1 MSRIIWFKYGNTQAT
16 SLKFQ
21 RDIPILEPDAII
33 DYSFGS
39 TAKTPPLVSVQPDH
53 RSKKNPSSPASQLWQ
68 RFEHFVASFRSLK
81 SRSVNDKE
89 MITMSTI
96 HASADLNGDLEY
108 ANHHEDTNSEHY
120 IGGNRYIQC
129 VNNLKFPK
137 NSGLVDSSNW
147 LKFFGPYAGRAFAY
161 ADVGPLNINTADKRD
176 LAIGINE
183 QILSKVRESSKTLM
197 MHTLRQGYQCL
208 C

>member
-21 RDIPILEPDAII
+21 RDIVDNLKKDIKKD
-33 DYSFGS
+33 FGS
-39 TAKTPPLVSVQPDH
+39 TAKTPPLVSVQPDEHQGKPLRHRDWCFCDYEDH

-96 HASADLNGDLEY
+96 HAGADLNG
-108 ANHHEDTNSEHY
+108 DTNSEHY
-120 IGGNRYIQC
+120 IGRNRYIQC
-129 VNNLKFPK
+129 VNDRT
-137 NSGLVDSSNW
+137 VD
-147 LKFFGPYAGRAFAY
+147 
-161 ADVGPLNINTADKRD
+161 
-176 LAIGINE
+176 
-183 QILSKVRESSKTLM
+183 VREEDIA
-197 MHTLRQGYQCL
+197 
-208 C
+208 

>member
-39 TAKTPPLVSVQPDH
+39 TAKTPPLVSVQPDEHQGKPLRHRDWCFCDYEDH
-53 RSKKNPSSPASQLWQ
+53 RSKKNPSSPASQLWK

-96 HASADLNGDLEY
+96 HAGADLNGDLEY

-120 IGGNRYIQC
+120 IGRNRYIQC
-129 VNNLKFPK
+129 VNDRT
-137 NSGLVDSSNW
+137 VD
-147 LKFFGPYAGRAFAY
+147 
-161 ADVGPLNINTADKRD
+161 
-176 LAIGINE
+176 
-183 QILSKVRESSKTLM
+183 VREEDIA
-197 MHTLRQGYQCL
+197 
-208 C
+208 